1 MKKVLISA
9 YACVPDKGS
18 EEGNGWYYSSLV
30 SKQGYQVWC
39 LTRNLGEAQ
48 INQKLAEYPHPNLNF
63 VYVTVPLWVDKAYH
77 RGMFGMYF
85 HYLYWQWAVM
95 RVAMRLDKEHKFDL
109 IHHVSYTSLQ
119 LGSFLYKLRKPFI
132 YGPVGG
138 GQEAPA
144 TMKHYF
150 KGHWRREKMRALVSR
165 LMLRFNPG
173 CYESVRQASYVLAWN
188 EDTRLMIKSLGRTER
203 VDKVFGGVGQRFI
216 PSEPIYRSPHRVLEL
231 VWVGRLMPR
240 KALEL
245 SLHGLSQVAANIP
258 VHLTI
263 VGDGEMAEFMP
274 EYLAKYQ
281 VQDRVTWVGKVNY
294 EQVKE
299 YYRQADVFLLTSLR
313 DTGPAQLMEAMGYS
327 LPVVT
332 LNLHGQAE
340 LVDETTG
347 IRVPVTEPAA
357 TAAGVA
363 KAIEWMY
370 HHEAERLE
378 MGMNA
383 FNFAQ
388 QQSWEYK
395 VGHLV
400 QKYYRALLKEPA
412 SSPVL
417 AEAIVVAS

>member
-1 MKKVLISA
+1 
-9 YACVPDKGS
+9 
-18 EEGNGWYYSSLV
+18 
-30 SKQGYQVWC
+30 
-39 LTRNLGEAQ
+39 
-48 INQKLAEYPHPNLNF
+48 
-63 VYVTVPLWVDKAYH
+63 
-77 RGMFGMYF
+77 
-85 HYLYWQWAVM
+85 
-95 RVAMRLDKEHKFDL
+95 
-109 IHHVSYTSLQ
+109 
-119 LGSFLYKLRKPFI
+119 
-132 YGPVGG
+132 
-138 GQEAPA
+138 
-144 TMKHYF
+144 
-150 KGHWRREKMRALVSR
+150 
-165 LMLRFNPG
+165 
-173 CYESVRQASYVLAWN
+173 
-188 EDTRLMIKSLGRTER
+188 
-203 VDKVFGGVGQRFI
+203 
-216 PSEPIYRSPHRVLEL
+216 
-231 VWVGRLMPR
+231 MPR